1 MAEND
6 GNDSKNSGCMATG
19 KHDSAGHD
27 PDVQVTFAQNSPDQK
42 NPLTQTPVVTAVIYA
57 ATFAATCVLYNYIG
71 WHLFYI
77 FLLLVCPGYVIIPSV
92 ALMLTR
98 KVRVLRNPLWLVST
112 ANAAHAASIA
122 ESDVLSLWAEDQ
134 TANIFCQST
143 PRNALTAAAFA
154 TNPRFPPLVSVMNCR
169 HEPI

>member
-6 GNDSKNSGCMATG
+6 GNDNKNSGCMATG

-71 WHLFYI
+71 WHLFIYI
-77 FLLLVCPGYVIIPSV
+77 SAIGLPGYVIIPSV
-92 ALMLTR
+92 ALLLTR

-112 ANAAHAASIA
+112 AI
-122 ESDVLSLWAEDQ
+122 
-134 TANIFCQST
+134 
-143 PRNALTAAAFA
+143 LTYIM
-154 TNPRFPPLVSVMNCR
+154 TLVSMSEAMVHTFMPR
-169 HEPI
+169 GTPWGQLS